1 MEIYNIICESEPSK
15 TIDSNKINYLTL
27 QTEDEEEKYRNLTKA
42 ISDMFLDESLETLQK
57 KIQTLFEC
65 SMTIDGALQNQKLT
79 DLLAKKISYP
89 SWSLFLLRLYKSMDN
104 FNEEITLPLKKE
116 LILTYF
122 QKSDKNFRIIY
133 DKFREIKNDKTKSAK
148 VEQYLLIGRKRFSI
162 DKNKAIGIFMDL
174 KNVNKK

>member
-1 MEIYNIICESEPSK
+1 
-15 TIDSNKINYLTL
+15 
-27 QTEDEEEKYRNLTKA
+27 
-42 ISDMFLDESLETLQK
+42 
-57 KIQTLFEC
+57 
-65 SMTIDGALQNQKLT
+65 
-79 DLLAKKISYP
+79 
-89 SWSLFLLRLYKSMDN
+89 MDN